1 MTVNFPAD
9 VFKVLA
15 IIAAA
20 SIILG
25 MWALITWV
33 DRKLDNIDRDNQ
45 ERD

>member
-1 MTVNFPAD
+1 MTVTFPAD

-33 DRKLDNIDRDNQ
+33 DRKLDNIDQQDK
-45 ERD
+45 EHD

>member
-1 MTVNFPAD
+1 MTINFPAD

-25 MWALITWV
+25 IWALITWV
-33 DRKLDNIDRDNQ
+33 DRTLDNIDQQDK